1 VATPEF
7 SAALI
12 IVCHQ
17 NKRSLKTGPA
27 QTAEAFIHQ
36 TPAKSARLVSR
47 INRQMIKISAA
58 AVLTAQRDTNNR
70 RTIGGHS
77 AKSGVAR
84 EKMGNAFP
92 VIPLGNLEALDTLP

>member
-1 VATPEF
+1 
-7 SAALI
+7 
-12 IVCHQ
+12 
-17 NKRSLKTGPA
+17 
-27 QTAEAFIHQ
+27 
-36 TPAKSARLVSR
+36 
-47 INRQMIKISAA
+47 MIKISAA

-92 VIPLGNLEALDTLP
+92 VITLGNLEALHTLPQLKGRVVIANGKFSRFEVVAHLPGIWIESYLRNL